1 VQRRGGRG
9 FEALRPV
16 NITLNY
22 RDFAAGSA
30 YVTWGR
36 THTAAITGAFVAL
49 PLAQKGIAELARI
62 QEEALSPWLPL
73 PW

>member
-1 VQRRGGRG
+1 VHRRGGRG

-16 NITLNY
+16 NITPNY
-22 RDFAAGSA
+22 LDFAEGSA
-30 YVTWGR
+30 YVTWGH
-36 THTAAITGAFVAL
+36 TCTAAITVAFVAL
-49 PLAQKGIAELARI
+49 VLAQKGIAELARI